1 MSLHIRECGFAILIR
16 ERRDEGWEILRRPVT
31 RSVPVFFCRFRRRL
45 LLDRL
50 LLRVACVRVR
60 SR

>member
-1 MSLHIRECGFAILIR
+1 MQCSIVDGMSLHIRECGFAILIR
-16 ERRDEGWEILRRPVT
+16 ERRDEGREIL
-31 RSVPVFFCRFRRRL
+31 RRL

-60 SR
+60 SG